1 MSKTLST
8 IGLCRR
14 AGKLIYG
21 FDAVVEA
28 VKPPD
33 SKVSGVLVTSD
44 LSEKTKK
51 EIRYECGKAEVPVT
65 ELPETLDDIKQVI
78 GKRTGV
84 LAVLDDGLYKSVV
97 GSIL

>member
-28 VKPPD
+28 VKPPG

-51 EIRYECGKAEVPVT
+51 EIRMKKYT
-65 ELPETLDDIKQVI
+65 F
-78 GKRTGV
+78 
-84 LAVLDDGLYKSVV
+84 
-97 GSIL
+97 ILM